1 MAIVGDE
8 VPPPYPILDV
18 HVPEPSLGSLEK
30 KLAADGE
37 QKLNLELD
45 EVVQRMATA
54 DEAMQASMASLA
66 TKIQQSTI
74 GVEATTNVMK

>member
-1 MAIVGDE
+1 MWFEHCRTAA
-8 VPPPYPILDV
+8 
-18 HVPEPSLGSLEK
+18 SLGSLEK

-74 GVEATTNVMK
+74 SVEATAGNFVVFHKLVGESLP